1 MRETPI
7 VAAPQPSSAAKWPRP
22 FASTLMPGDYPTAR
36 TPFEAE
42 RAALLGTR
50 SFYTPYAERLS
61 GLDRRI
67 SRLLAAAEENSVQ
80 TTFEERAQWLV
91 ERDSW
96 SDWAY
101 S

>member
-1 MRETPI
+1 
-7 VAAPQPSSAAKWPRP
+7 
-22 FASTLMPGDYPTAR
+22 MPGDYPTAR
-36 TPFEAE
+36 TAFEAE

-101 S
+101 SWFAFAWRSLADFGNFHFCYK